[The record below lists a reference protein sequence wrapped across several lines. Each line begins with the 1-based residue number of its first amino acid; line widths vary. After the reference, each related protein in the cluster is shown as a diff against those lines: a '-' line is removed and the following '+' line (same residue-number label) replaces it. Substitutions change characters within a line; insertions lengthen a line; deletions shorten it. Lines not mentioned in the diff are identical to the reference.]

1 VSMLEE
7 LVRSA
12 RERARALP
20 NTEPAGK
27 PTGLRFDDALRGKRR
42 LSVIAEYK
50 QASPS
55 LGDIAERDVVEQV
68 ERYVRAGAS
77 AVSILTEPSRF
88 RGSLDDLERAVRAV
102 DVPVLMKDF
111 VVHPA
116 QVQAAARLGAR
127 AVLLIVRCLEPSEL
141 RELGSACRHYGL
153 VPLVECHDEAELE
166 RGLAI
171 EEAVLGINN
180 RNLDTLAIDRNLAP
194 RLIGRAPNDRV
205 VVAESGYEEPEHT
218 DAIRGVSDGVL
229 IGSALMKRDD
239 PAAFLHEVTR

>member
-1 VSMLEE
+1 

-12 RERARALP
+12 RERARNLP
-20 NTEPAGK
+20 NAEPAGK
-27 PTGLRFDDALRGKRR
+27 PTGLRFDEALRGKRR
-42 LSVIAEYK
+42 LGVIAEYK
-50 QASPS
+50 RASPS
-55 LGDIAERDVVEQV
+55 LGDIAERDVIEQV
-68 ERYVRAGAS
+68 GRYVRAGAS

-88 RGSLDDLERAVRAV
+88 RGSLDDLEKAVRTV

-111 VVHPA
+111 VVHAA

-127 AVLLIVRCLEPSEL
+127 AVLLIARCLEPSEL
-141 RELGSACRHYGL
+141 GELASACRSYGL

-166 RGLAI
+166 RGLAV

-194 RLIGRAPNDRV
+194 RLIGRVPNDRV
-205 VVAESGYEEPEHT
+205 VVAESGYGEPADT
-218 DAIRGVSDGVL
+218 DAIRGVFDGVL

-239 PAAFLHEVTR
+239 PAEFLREVTR